1 MGMVVPPPVASQ
13 AETIAAILRES
24 KRPGRVPIRKSFV
37 QMGVGTNAAP
47 GQLAEF
53 TRRGRSSAL
62 DQFLLTLAWASG
74 GEHDVRRDSRILARA
89 VVGRD
94 DEAAR
99 RTISRNWR
107 FLKDLKLV
115 STNRAG
121 RLTKVV
127 LLQEDGSHKPYKYPS
142 TTGAQYFQLPFAYWA
157 DGWHEQLG
165 LPGKAVLLI
174 SLSLLDFFRLPADR
188 GPAWYGMSAS
198 TIERGL
204 RELRR
209 NDLLE
214 ARFAAKPAPLA
225 PAGYTIENYYRLLP
239 PFGPK
244 GQLAKGVPDN
254 IKQFLN
260 LSESTD
266 TESATPSG

>member
-1 MGMVVPPPVASQ
+1 MPVRPPIASQ
-13 AETIAAILRES
+13 TETVAAILRES
-24 KRPGRVPIRKSFV
+24 KRPGRIPIRKSFV
-37 QMGVGTNAAP
+37 QTGVGVGAAP
-47 GQLAEF
+47 GLLAEF
-53 TRRGRSSAL
+53 TRRGRSSAF
-62 DQFLLTLAWASG
+62 DQYLLFLAWASG
-74 GEHDVRRDSRILARA
+74 GKHDVRRDSRIWARA

-107 FLKDLKLV
+107 FLKELKLV
-115 STNRAG
+115 STSRAG

-127 LLQEDGSHKPYKYPS
+127 LLQEDGSVKPYKYPS

-157 DGWHEQLG
+157 DGWYADLG

-174 SLSLLDFFRLPADR
+174 SLSLLDFFRLPSDR
-188 GPAWYGMSAS
+188 GPSWYGMSPS

-225 PAGYTIENYYRLLP
+225 PAGYTIENYYRLQP

-244 GQLAKGVPDN
+244 GQLAKGVPEN

-260 LSESTD
+260 LSESAD
-266 TESATPSG
+266 AESTTPGG